1 MRSIFRSIIIGNI
14 KWGECMKE
22 SKILEYKE
30 NTNNNFLKTVSAY
43 ANFGDGKI
51 IFGIADDGTVKG
63 LSDLNGDCLA
73 IENKINDSILPKPD
87 FELIVNEKNRTIEL
101 LVKEGEY
108 KPYLY
113 NGTAYRRSD
122 TSTVKVD
129 QVELKRLVLAGK
141 NMEFE
146 DLPSLDQDLKFTLLE
161 KLVKERL
168 NIEEFTT
175 DILRTLGFYTKKH
188 ELNNAAAIVAD
199 ENPFYGTDI
208 VKFGVD
214 INQILSR
221 RTIDKQSIFKQYE
234 EAIEFYKLY
243 YRYEEVRGV
252 ERTVVEKIP
261 ETAFREV
268 MANAL
273 VHRTWDINIH
283 VRVAMFED
291 RIEISS
297 PGGLPNGLSKEEY
310 LEGYIS
316 SLRNLI
322 LGSLFYRLHL
332 IERLGTGI
340 RRIKEAYKGKAIQP
354 QFIVMDNTITVVL
367 PVVTDRERLTD
378 DERVVLS
385 AFNENRELTTAE
397 VVEHL
402 GYKRGK
408 VIRLLN
414 SLIEKQYI
422 TKIGLGRAT
431 RYKR

>member
-1 MRSIFRSIIIGNI
+1 M
-14 KWGECMKE
+14 
-22 SKILEYKE
+22 
-30 NTNNNFLKTVSAY
+30 
-43 ANFGDGKI
+43 
-51 IFGIADDGTVKG
+51 
-63 LSDLNGDCLA
+63 
-73 IENKINDSILPKPD
+73 
-87 FELIVNEKNRTIEL
+87 
-101 LVKEGEY
+101 
-108 KPYLY
+108 
-113 NGTAYRRSD
+113 
-122 TSTVKVD
+122 
-129 QVELKRLVLAGK
+129 
-141 NMEFE
+141 
-146 DLPSLDQDLKFTLLE
+146 
-161 KLVKERL
+161 
-168 NIEEFTT
+168 
-175 DILRTLGFYTKKH
+175 GFYTKKH

-316 SLRNLI
+316 SLRNPI